1 MLLLRNLIKCS
12 MILRKLT
19 LPPSG
24 RTLEISTKL
33 KNLKIFSLII
43 ISFLLFNKLHNSKN
57 EYYKLLL
64 NYFLTYNYQYL
75 YHFYNLFLH
84 IEFYNFFRNLLKVCK
99 ISDKLTT
106 SVRDSVRRQ
115 KYYQSL
121 KILKYFFIIYFT
133 PYLISLFLCL
143 LIVLVCLTN
152 SYSSK

>member
-1 MLLLRNLIKCS
+1 MLLLRNRIKCF

-24 RTLEISTKL
+24 GTLKISTKFQ
-33 KNLKIFSLII
+33 NLKIFSLIST
-43 ISFLLFNKLHNSKN
+43 SFLLFNKLHNSKN
-57 EYYKLLL
+57 EYYKILL

-75 YHFYNLFLH
+75 YHFYNVFLH

-106 SVRDSVRRQ
+106 SVRRQ

-133 PYLISLFLCL
+133 SYLISLFLRL